1 MPTLINKA
9 VARQEKHWRIAKI
22 RIEKFIVLFH
32 GIILNVYTT
41 RYTCV
46 EDSTGSKEAST
57 GSEDSK
63 VQMTEDSIRFLV
75 QIVGDNMK
83 CTFFI

>member
-1 MPTLINKA
+1 MIH
-9 VARQEKHWRIAKI
+9 V
-22 RIEKFIVLFH
+22 
-32 GIILNVYTT
+32 T

-46 EDSTGSKEAST
+46 ADSTGSKEVST

-63 VQMTEDSIRFLV
+63 VQMIEDSIRFLV